1 MRRRCP
7 ACRANEPMKDKI
19 ESLLLA
25 RTGLMTSELVQHPGD
40 FGLGRVPARLAPAG
54 TAKSICGFC
63 STGCSLK
70 IHLNAEG
77 EAINLTAD
85 PDYPV
90 NLGMA
95 CPKGWEALTP
105 LGAKDRG
112 TTPLRRD
119 PNGEWKALGWHEA
132 LIEFCT

>member
-1 MRRRCP
+1 
-7 ACRANEPMKDKI
+7 MKAKV
-19 ESLLLA
+19 EQLLRA
-25 RTGLMTSELVQHPGD
+25 RTGPMTSELVLRPGE
-40 FGLGRVPARLAPAG
+40 FGLGRVPARLKPAG

-70 IHLNAEG
+70 IHLNRKG
-77 EAINLTAD
+77 EAINITAD

-105 LGAKDRG
+105 LGASDRDVDG
-112 TTPLRRD
+112 L
-119 PNGEWKALGWHEA
+119 A
-132 LIEFCT
+132 FSVQ